1 MTFHVFVRLE
11 AVEEFIKW
19 TKNPDEEPQLTL
31 KNKVRV
37 CFPRFSGFT
46 MMGIDEDLWFKI
58 RETFDNSDRCN

>member
-1 MTFHVFVRLE
+1 MTFYVFVRLE
-11 AVEEFIKW
+11 AVEDFVKW
-19 TKNPDEEPQLTL
+19 TKDPDVEPDASW

-58 RETFDNSDRCN
+58 RETFDSSEKCN